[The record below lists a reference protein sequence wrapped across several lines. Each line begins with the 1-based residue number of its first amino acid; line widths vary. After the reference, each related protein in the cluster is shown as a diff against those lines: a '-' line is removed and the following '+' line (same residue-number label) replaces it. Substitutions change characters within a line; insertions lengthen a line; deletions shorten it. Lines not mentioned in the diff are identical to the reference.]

1 MTKALTTVAIRHIG
15 VQTNAWRARGVKY
28 LITWNFRDML
38 ISRFGESH
46 ISRHLIFAI
55 LRKFCIL
62 THFNFAFLSKT
73 QFVSLSM
80 LFYMSLKIW
89 LNNLINNVQLNRN
102 AADYVNSNKKDVLT
116 ASRRHGMYLPML
128 ECKSRYYWSI
138 DLNIHYIKYSFLLTP
153 RKKMLPFSCTTDVV

>member
-1 MTKALTTVAIRHIG
+1 MFICYQVIIKLKVLPKLNI
-15 VQTNAWRARGVKY
+15 Y
-28 LITWNFRDML
+28 LVPYYMKF
-38 ISRFGESH
+38 
-46 ISRHLIFAI
+46 SRHVNFAIWRVAYFATPYFHDFAKI

-62 THFNFAFLSKT
+62 THFNFAFLSET
-73 QFVSLSM
+73 QFISLSM

-89 LNNLINNVQLNRN
+89 SNNLINNVQINRN

-153 RKKMLPFSCTTDVV
+153 RKKMLPFSCTTDAV

>member
-1 MTKALTTVAIRHIG
+1 
-15 VQTNAWRARGVKY
+15 
-28 LITWNFRDML
+28 ML
-38 ISRFGESH
+38 ISH

-62 THFNFAFLSKT
+62 THFNFAFLSET
-73 QFVSLSM
+73 QFISLSM

-89 LNNLINNVQLNRN
+89 SNNLINNVQINRN

-153 RKKMLPFSCTTDVV
+153 GKKCCRLVARLMLFNRLRKCLDTDQQGGRTSFPFKTSFIPAFPHPFKT